1 MVLGLLI
8 LGQNY
13 SCWLSK
19 VILLE
24 VKATLEPEMLL
35 NTTKSFSMPEISPK
49 IPIVWQ
55 CGEHGKTFTP
65 DFPAVN

>member
-1 MVLGLLI
+1 M
-8 LGQNY
+8 
-13 SCWLSK
+13 
-19 VILLE
+19 ILLE

-35 NTTKSFSMPEISPK
+35 NTTVSFSVLEISPK
-49 IPIVWQ
+49 IPIVWL